1 MTTLPPVGT
10 GLTVSVAVPATLFA
24 DVAVMVT
31 LPGATPVAT
40 PVASI
45 VAMVLSLLFQV
56 KVVPTTFD
64 DASSAVAVNVCVRPT
79 ITVGDA
85 GATVTVTGAPAV
97 EHVFVALAEFRG
109 FGAMTSKSEDVTAV
123 KTQPPPLRIAAV
135 VLLRFAVVPWQ
146 SAVAPKPT
154 SSITVAPDGQDVPD
168 TNAVVCCAST
178 TLPADADMG
187 IEPVASGVGGAGD
200 APVPAAS
207 CTR

>member
-1 MTTLPPVGT
+1 M
-10 GLTVSVAVPATLFA
+10 
-24 DVAVMVT
+24 
-31 LPGATPVAT
+31 

-64 DASSAVAVNVCVRPT
+64 DASSAVAVNACVRPT
-79 ITVGDA
+79 ITVDDA
-85 GATVTVTGAPAV
+85 GANVTVAGAPAA
-97 EHVFVALAEFRG
+97 EHVFVGLEELRG

-123 KTQPPPLRIAAV
+123 KTQPPPLRMAAV

-146 SAVAPKPT
+146 SAVPPKPT
-154 SSITVAPDGQDVPD
+154 SSITVAPEGQDVPD

-178 TLPADADMG
+178 TLPADADMA
-187 IEPVASGVGGAGD
+187 IAPVASGVGSAVLPP
-200 APVPAAS
+200 APAAS